1 LQHDSYFRTQ
11 TTSDGMEIESF
22 SEGFLDNHL
31 YLQLYSNSL
40 FGRFRNASPGGMNR
54 PGSYDD
60 DGRYGNRDEDR
71 NGYGYGKEREY
82 NYRDDERYG
91 KYGDSYGRDGDH
103 NGEERYGRDG
113 YRDDDYQGRSR
124 SIDDYGSRSR
134 SSDRDRD
141 HAFDDDGQSSSR
153 YCSNFSIEF
162 FITIL

>member
-1 LQHDSYFRTQ
+1 
-11 TTSDGMEIESF
+11 MEIEPF